1 MNLIEEILALL
12 KAQFSGVREDGLQQ
26 LAAALSLQVETK
38 EQATELVGK
47 LTAEKVTKFVQDWR
61 KKADAEIAKA
71 NTTYENGLKEKYDFV
86 EKGKQTPPATPPAPS
101 PSGTV
106 TLEQIKELIQA
117 EMKGVQQS
125 ITDINAGKVAE
136 AREARFVGALDK
148 AGIKGK
154 TRELLLGGFK
164 GRAFKDDEEF
174 NTYMTQQ
181 ETDLAA
187 LAQEQADNGLLG
199 GGKPIFGAVN
209 EDGVSKGVADYIKS
223 QQSGN
228 TLTGKEI

>member
-86 EKGKQTPPATPPAPS
+86 EKGKQPPATPPAPA
-101 PSGTV
+101 PSGAV

-164 GRAFKDDEEF
+164 GRTFKDDEEF
-174 NTYMTQQ
+174 NTYMTEQDA
-181 ETDLAA
+181 ELAA
-187 LAQEQADNGLLG
+187 LAQEQADNGLLV

-209 EDGVSKGVADYIKS
+209 EKGISKGVADYIAS
-223 QQSGN
+223 QQPGN